1 MTYPLYKRY
10 IIRFFVFKSR
20 FIIYNGFVRFLT
32 LKNALGI
39 YRYKYDETK
48 ELYKKRIRGS
58 GFKGDFKVFSIIE
71 NENG

>member
-1 MTYPLYKRY
+1 M
-10 IIRFFVFKSR
+10 
-20 FIIYNGFVRFLT
+20 T